1 MTARFAGRHMTC
13 AVHVAVIAVLLT
25 VRPAAQGRRGEQAPK
40 VARIEQVRDNLYWI
54 TEGTG
59 APGASNLAVLVEDTG
74 VVLVDTKNP
83 GWGDEIHRLIGS
95 VTDKPV
101 RTIVNTHVHRDH
113 TGSNPEFP
121 ARTEFIVQDNTRA
134 NLLKEVCEPIANC
147 GFLAPDRASHVPR
160 KTFKDHM
167 TIGTGRDRIE
177 LYNFGPA
184 HTNGD
189 AIVVFP
195 TQRTAHLGDLF
206 ARKSLPNIMA
216 TDGGA
221 ILGHLHTLNQALA
234 TLQNIDTIITGHAT
248 SLFTWT
254 DFQEFVQMNRDFVRA
269 AQDGLRARKKADE
282 VAAEIVAALT
292 RKYPTYDF
300 ALPKA
305 KENVSLLYDEIYSSG
320 HYVGN

>member
-1 MTARFAGRHMTC
+1 MTRLPATSHTAC
-13 AVHVAVIAVLLT
+13 AVLVALVVVLRAVS
-25 VRPAAQGRRGEQAPK
+25 PAAQGGRGAQAPK

-59 APGASNLAVLVEDTG
+59 APGASNLAVLVADTE

-83 GWGDEIHRLIGS
+83 GWGNEIHRLIGT
-95 VTDKPV
+95 VTEKPV

-121 ARTEFIVQDNTRA
+121 ERTEFVVHENTRA

-147 GFLAPDRASHVPR
+147 GFLAPDRRAFVPR
-160 KTFKDHM
+160 KTFKDRM
-167 TIGTGRDRIE
+167 TLGAGRNRIE

-195 TQRTAHLGDLF
+195 AQRAAHLGDLF

-216 TDGGA
+216 TDGGE

-234 TLQNIDTIITGHAT
+234 TIQNVDTIITGHAT
-248 SLFTWT
+248 ALFSWT
-254 DFQEFVQMNRDFVRA
+254 DFQEFVQMNRDFVDA
-269 AQDGLRARKKADE
+269 AQGGVRARKRAED
-282 VAAEIVAALT
+282 VAAEIVATLK
-292 RKYPTYDF
+292 RKYPTYEF
-300 ALPKA
+300 APAKA
-305 KENVSLLYDEIYSSG
+305 RENVSLVYDEVYRSG
-320 HYVGN
+320 HYLH